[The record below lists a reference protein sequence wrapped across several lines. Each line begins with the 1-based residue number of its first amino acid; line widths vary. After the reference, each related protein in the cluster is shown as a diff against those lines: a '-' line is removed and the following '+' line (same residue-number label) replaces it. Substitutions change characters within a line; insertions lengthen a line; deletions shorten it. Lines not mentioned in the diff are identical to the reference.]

1 MSGARADLVVS
12 DIAIVFV
19 DADNTLWDTNAVY
32 AEAQLAM
39 LTAVEQCVGRLLLVQ
54 DRLDWL
60 RAIDQALAE
69 RHHAGLRY
77 PPRLLA
83 QATALAL
90 TGHKASTAARLAWAG
105 GPEGTRMTEDDARR
119 IEKHFLQDIR
129 TKPSLR
135 HGVRRGL
142 DRLKS
147 AGCKMFVLTEGSR
160 SKALAL
166 LEHHN
171 LAGLVDRV
179 IEARK
184 EIRLFERVLS
194 LTKNPSLA
202 FMIGDQLDRDIQ
214 PAQRAGLTTVFF
226 PGGFQP
232 KWHPPES
239 EGAPD
244 YKVRNFDE
252 AASIIVELVSR
263 VRA

>member
-39 LTAVEQCVGRLLLVQ
+39 LTTVEQCVGRLLLVQ

-105 GPEGTRMTEDDARR
+105 GPEGTPHAS
-119 IEKHFLQDIR
+119 F
-129 TKPSLR
+129 
-135 HGVRRGL
+135 
-142 DRLKS
+142 
-147 AGCKMFVLTEGSR
+147 
-160 SKALAL
+160 
-166 LEHHN
+166 
-171 LAGLVDRV
+171 
-179 IEARK
+179 
-184 EIRLFERVLS
+184 
-194 LTKNPSLA
+194 
-202 FMIGDQLDRDIQ
+202 
-214 PAQRAGLTTVFF
+214 
-226 PGGFQP
+226 
-232 KWHPPES
+232 
-239 EGAPD
+239 GAPG
-244 YKVRNFDE
+244 VP
-252 AASIIVELVSR
+252 
-263 VRA
+263 